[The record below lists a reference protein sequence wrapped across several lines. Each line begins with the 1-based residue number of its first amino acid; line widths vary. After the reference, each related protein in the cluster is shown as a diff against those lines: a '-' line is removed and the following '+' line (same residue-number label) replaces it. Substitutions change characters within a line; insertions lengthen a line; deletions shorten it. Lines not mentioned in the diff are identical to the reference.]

1 MLPEENPIN
10 NMNNM
15 KRRPRHLPVA
25 TLMTCVCLLALTP
38 GSHAAPAASAT
49 PAALAN
55 DPVVK
60 GRAAYQRRDRSQ
72 LVALRNQATTT
83 AHPLA
88 MWTDYWELSNRLRQA
103 RQSEVDA
110 FVARWPGTTVE
121 DQLRKEWILELG
133 KRRDWSRIA
142 IEAPRVRVNDQRE
155 VACYGLLVRQQAGEN
170 VTAQA
175 RELWFAQREADHGCA
190 QLAAALYYAR
200 QLTREDVWA
209 RARVAAEQNRRFVA
223 QHAAGMLGRVSAETV
238 RQVFLHPALFLARRS
253 PTPTPDEAEL
263 MGLAMIRMAS
273 RNPQAAAEVLSGKRG
288 SQLPPAAL
296 ATAWAV
302 VGKHATIK
310 LHPQAMAWY
319 QRGSAVPNAG
329 PLDLSDDVLEWKVR
343 AALRAQSAPGRW
355 QQIIEAVDAMSPAQR
370 YEPTWMYWKARALKA
385 TAVAGT
391 EGDVQRN
398 EATKLLEATATRLH
412 FYSKFAADEL
422 GRAVRLPPRPAPLS
436 EAERNAALNN
446 ASLTRAL
453 ALIDL
458 KLRGEALDEW
468 NHGINALDDRGL
480 LASAQRACDAEV
492 WNRCMSTSER
502 TKTEIDLVQRFP
514 MPFRDH
520 VEVASREADV
530 DAGYVYSVIRQ
541 ESHFSVGVRS
551 VVGASGLMQVMPL
564 TAHWTARKFRIPY
577 KPGQINDPATNLR
590 IGARY
595 LKTVLDAF
603 DGSQAH
609 AAAAYNAGPGRPRR
623 WRNNPAEDTAAWI
636 EIIPLDETREYVK
649 GVLSNATYY
658 GALLGGGVS
667 GAKAGVVERRAGGG
681 GEGLLATAG
690 PR

>member
-1 MLPEENPIN
+1 MLPEENPIK
-10 NMNNM
+10 NM
-15 KRRPRHLPVA
+15 KRPVRGPRHLPVA
-25 TLMTCVCLLALTP
+25 TLLAGACLLVLSTS
-38 GSHAAPAASAT
+38 SHAVPAPA
-49 PAALAN
+49 PLAALAN

-60 GRAAYQRRDRSQ
+60 GHTAYQRRDRSQ
-72 LVALRNQATTT
+72 LMALRNQAQAT

-103 RQSEVDA
+103 RQPEVDA
-110 FVARWPGTTVE
+110 FFARWPGTTVE

-142 IEAPRVRVNDQRE
+142 VEAPRVRVNDQRE

-190 QLAAALYYAR
+190 QLAAALYHAR
-200 QLTREDVWA
+200 QLTREDAWA
-209 RARVAAEQNRRFVA
+209 RSRVAAEQNRRFVA
-223 QHAAGMLGRVSAETV
+223 QHATGMLGRVSAETV
-238 RQVFLHPALFLARRS
+238 RQVFLHPAAFLAKRS
-253 PTPTPDEAEL
+253 ATPSPDEAEL
-263 MGLAMIRMAS
+263 MALAIIRTAS
-273 RNPQAAAEVLSGKRG
+273 RSPQVAADILSGKRG
-288 SQLPPAAL
+288 SQLSPAAL

-302 VGKHATIK
+302 VGKQAAIK
-310 LHPQAMAWY
+310 LNPQALAWF
-319 QRGSAVPNAG
+319 QKGSAVPGAG
-329 PLDLSDDVLEWKVR
+329 RLDLSDDVLEWKVR
-343 AALRAQSAPGRW
+343 SALRVESTPSRW

-391 EGDVQRN
+391 EGDARRG
-398 EATKLLEATATRLH
+398 EATQLLEATATRLH

-422 GRAVRLPPRPAPLS
+422 GRAVRVPPRPAPPT
-436 EAERNAALNN
+436 EAERAAALNN

-453 ALIDL
+453 ALIDM
-458 KLRGEALDEW
+458 KLREEALDEW
-468 NHGINALDDRGL
+468 NHGINGQDDRGL

-520 VEVASREADV
+520 VEVAAREADI

-551 VVGASGLMQVMPL
+551 VVGASGLMQVMPH
-564 TAHWTARKFRIPY
+564 TAHWTARKFRIPF
-577 KPGQINDPATNLR
+577 KPGQITDPATNLR

-595 LKTVLDAF
+595 LKTVLEAF

-623 WRNNPAEDTAAWI
+623 WRNNPAEDVAAWI

-658 GALLGGGVS
+658 GALLNGSVS
-667 GAKAGVVERRAGGG
+667 GAKPGVVERRAGGS
-681 GEGLLATAG
+681 GEGLLATAVG
-690 PR
+690 R

>member
-1 MLPEENPIN
+1 
-10 NMNNM
+10 M
-15 KRRPRHLPVA
+15 KRPIHTLRSPRRLPAV
-25 TLMTCVCLLALTP
+25 TLMACVCLLALATP
-38 GSHAAPAASAT
+38 HSHAVPAAVTANANANT
-49 PAALAN
+49 ALAN

-60 GRAAYQRRDRSQ
+60 GHTAYQRRDRSQ
-72 LVALRNQATTT
+72 LQALRNQANAT

-103 RQSEVDA
+103 RTSEVDA
-110 FVARWPGTTVE
+110 FFARWPGTTVE

-133 KRRDWSRIA
+133 KRREWSRLA
-142 IEAPRVRVNDQRE
+142 AEAPRVRVNDQRE
-155 VACYGLLVRQQAGEN
+155 VACYGLLMRQQAGEN

-190 QLAAALYYAR
+190 QLAAALYHSR

-209 RARVAAEQNRRFVA
+209 RSRVAAEQNRRFVA

-238 RQVFLHPALFLARRS
+238 RQVFLHPALFLARRP
-253 PTPTPDEAEL
+253 PTPSPDEAEL
-263 MGLAMIRMAS
+263 MGLAIIRMAS
-273 RNPQAAAEVLSGKRG
+273 HNPQAAAEVLAGKRG

-302 VGKHATIK
+302 VGKHAAIK
-310 LHPQAMAWY
+310 AHLQAMAWY

-343 AALRAQSAPGRW
+343 AALRAESSPARW
-355 QQIIEAVDAMSPAQR
+355 QQIIEAVDAMTPAQR
-370 YEPTWMYWKARALKA
+370 YDPNWMYWKARALKA
-385 TAVAGT
+385 TAVAGA
-391 EGDVQRN
+391 EGEAQRS

-422 GRAVRLPPRPAPLS
+422 GRPVRLPPRPAPLT

-453 ALIDL
+453 AFIDL
-458 KLRGEALDEW
+458 KLRAEALDEW
-468 NHGINALDDRGL
+468 NHGINGQDDRGL

-502 TKTEIDLVQRFP
+502 TKTEIDLAQRFP

-520 VEVASREADV
+520 VEVAAREADI

-595 LKTVLDAF
+595 LKTVLEAF

-623 WRNNPAEDTAAWI
+623 WRNNPAEDVAAWI

-658 GALLGGGVS
+658 GALLNGSVPGA
-667 GAKAGVVERRAGGG
+667 AKAGAAVERKAARPV
-681 GEGLLATAG
+681 EGLLATAA
-690 PR
+690 R